1 MDSWGTILL
10 GYGITFGAI
19 AAYAYS
25 ILSRSRA
32 IGHELGIGVPASS
45 ALPHLSG
52 PEDPEDPEGSPGVR
66 SNER

>member
-19 AAYAYS
+19 AAYAFS

-32 IGHELGIGVPASS
+32 IGHELGIGVDDSS
-45 ALPHLSG
+45 VRAHLAPSGDTAESDHPHG
-52 PEDPEDPEGSPGVR
+52 DGSSR
-66 SNER
+66 Q